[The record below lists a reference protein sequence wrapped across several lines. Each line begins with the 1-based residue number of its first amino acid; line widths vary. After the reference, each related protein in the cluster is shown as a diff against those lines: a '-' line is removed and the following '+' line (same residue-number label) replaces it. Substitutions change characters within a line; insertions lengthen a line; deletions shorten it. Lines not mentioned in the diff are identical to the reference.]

1 MQKLEQENIALKE
14 QVETLRQI
22 CGNRAEVP
30 KNCEY
35 CSNFIQHYIKAGNP
49 YYPACDGHCVTGLRA
64 GRQGI
69 HARLLQKGHMG
80 KITYKWGIWLKARKG
95 GDGLGEKR
103 K

>member
-1 MQKLEQENIALKE
+1 MSIAAISFNIISKLETRITQLVMAIAW
-14 QVETLRQI
+14 Q
-22 CGNRAEVP
+22 G
-30 KNCEY
+30 
-35 CSNFIQHYIKAGNP
+35 
-49 YYPACDGHCVTGLRA
+49 TGLRA